1 MFATEDY
8 ELVDFGNSRKL
19 ERFGPHLLDRPCPAA
34 EGFPPANPRQWPQST
49 ARFRRT
55 SPDHGRW
62 EPARKVT
69 RPWSIRH
76 EEMVFQL
83 KATRFGHLGIFPE
96 QAPNWTEIRRRIRSA
111 RRPIKLLNLFAYTG
125 GSTLA
130 AAAAGAEVVHV
141 EAAKNVVS
149 WARTNAR
156 NSDLEDA
163 PIRWIT
169 EDVQK
174 FVQREL
180 RRGNRY
186 DAIVLDPP
194 SYGHGPQGES
204 WKISRDLGPLLMNC
218 HELTRDRRAFVLLT
232 CHSAGFGPAEMQA
245 LVSDTFCGSC
255 QAPVVTRRMYIAA
268 RDGRRLDAGV
278 SVLLV

>member
-1 MFATEDY
+1 MFKAEEY
-8 ELVDFGNSRKL
+8 ELIDFGNSRKL

-34 EGFPPANPRQWPQST
+34 EGAQSADPRQWKQST
-49 ARFRRT
+49 ARFRRIN
-55 SPDHGRW
+55 SAHGRW
-62 EPARKVT
+62 EPAKPVSK
-69 RPWSIRH
+69 PWLIRH
-76 EEMVFQL
+76 EQLAFQL
-83 KATRFGHLGIFPE
+83 KATRFGHLGVFPE
-96 QAPNWTEIRRRIRSA
+96 QAKNWTEIQRRIRSA
-111 RRPIKLLNLFAYTG
+111 KRPIKLLNLFAYTG

-141 EAAKNVVS
+141 DAAKNVVS
-149 WARTNAR
+149 WARINAQA
-156 NSDLEDA
+156 SGLEDA

-169 EDVQK
+169 EDAQK

-204 WKISRDLGPLLMNC
+204 WQISRDIGPLLLNC
-218 HELTRDRRAFVLLT
+218 HELTRDRREFVLLT
-232 CHSAGFGPAEMQA
+232 CHSAGFGPAEVQA
-245 LVSDTFCGSC
+245 MVSDIFCGSC
-255 QAPVVTRRMYIAA
+255 QAPVVTRRMHVST
-268 RDGRRLDAGV
+268 RDGRRLNAGV

>member
-1 MFATEDY
+1 MFEAEEY
-8 ELVDFGNSRKL
+8 ELIDFGNSRKL

-34 EGFPPANPRQWPQST
+34 EGTQAAYPRQWKQST
-49 ARFRRT
+49 ARFRRK
-55 SPDHGRW
+55 SADHGRR
-62 EPARKVT
+62 EPAKAVSK
-69 RPWSIRH
+69 PWLIRH
-76 EEMVFQL
+76 EPLAFQL

-96 QAPNWTEIRRRIRSA
+96 QAPNWTEIQRRIRA
-111 RRPIKLLNLFAYTG
+111 AKRPIKLLNLFAYTG

-141 EAAKNVVS
+141 DAAKNVVS
-149 WARTNAR
+149 WARINAQA
-156 NSDLEDA
+156 SGLENTS
-163 PIRWIT
+163 IRWIT
-169 EDVQK
+169 EDAQK

-186 DAIVLDPP
+186 DAVVLDPP

-204 WKISRDLGPLLMNC
+204 WQISRDIGPLLLNC
-218 HELTRDRRAFVLLT
+218 HELTRDRRAFILLT
-232 CHSAGFGPAEMQA
+232 CHSAGFGPAEVQA

-255 QAPVVTRRMYIAA
+255 QAPVVTRRMHVSTC
-268 RDGRRLDAGV
+268 DGRRLHAGV